1 MECHCFVHSLVFPGD
16 SSPQARKILRELKHQ
31 KRCEE
36 AATTIAAYWHG
47 TQVGRRLPPEGSGS
61 GGACGP
67 TDPLLRGQQAFL
79 WLKLLSTH

>member
-1 MECHCFVHSLVFPGD
+1 MEFHFFVHSLVFPGD

-47 TQVGRRLPPEGSGS
+47 TQVGRRLPPGRQRVGGSVRANGPS
-61 GGACGP
+61 PPGAASVS
-67 TDPLLRGQQAFL
+67 LA
-79 WLKLLSTH
+79 